1 MPSVDF
7 CWKFNK
13 ILHNT
18 RPLIGSWLFSCRDER
33 ECITSSTWP
42 AHLTSIFSLQVPTAT
57 STHHA
62 PRWFPPVSRSGW
74 TPAPSVAA
82 MTARMLVTGR
92 ETVLPPARA
101 SKTAHPRRCPPR
113 KTDPHSPSA
122 EDRLYRVN
130 HYTFDPWEHAEL
142 YLADWCCQIC
152 ATPKVYFKKN
162 QKNSS

>member
-1 MPSVDF
+1 MQGWAWMHHVVH
-7 CWKFNK
+7 
-13 ILHNT
+13 LA
-18 RPLIGSWLFSCRDER
+18 
-33 ECITSSTWP
+33 P

-62 PRWFPPVSRSGW
+62 PRWFLPESRSGW
-74 TPAPSVAA
+74 TPAPSVVA

-101 SKTAHPRRCPPR
+101 SKTADPRRCPPR
-113 KTDPHSPSA
+113 KTDPHSPLA

-130 HYTFDPWEHAEL
+130 HYTFHPRKHAEP

-152 ATPKVYFKKN
+152 ATFLRRTNKILLKIPKS
-162 QKNSS
+162 NSRDKLPSLMALFNESMC